1 MYESKSKSK
10 WYVEDKVYIRYP
22 YEVLQGGKE
31 NGVFKPGTTTAGKG
45 KEEGGK
51 LTRSGMYLVIML
63 DSLRD
68 RPASQFYLL

>member
-1 MYESKSKSK
+1 M
-10 WYVEDKVYIRYP
+10 

-63 DSLRD
+63 DSLCEIGQ
-68 RPASQFYLL
+68 PASFTFYGFV